1 MAKILPFKGVLYNPE
16 KVGDLGNVVAPPY
29 DVISEEQRQ
38 ALEQLHPQN
47 IVRLILS
54 QGRPEDNESNNKYV
68 RAATRFE
75 KWQAEGAL
83 VRDTVSA
90 MYLTV
95 MDYVSDGVRH
105 QRQGLI
111 VLVELEDFSR
121 GNIMPH
127 EKTFSATKMDRFKLM
142 EACRTNFSP
151 IFSVFSDPHEGVFG
165 PFRDWV
171 NRVTPDFDFK
181 DTGSSRHRLW
191 RITDSDMH
199 AEVSR
204 KLEDRPLYIADG
216 HHRYET
222 ALSYRDAMAAKAA
235 QLDTHRGCNYV
246 MMYLSSMQDPGLIIR
261 PVHRMLSKITGDAL
275 NGFVGKAEDYFHV
288 DTLEVSG
295 DDYSG
300 IKETLWAK
308 VRAGARQRS
317 IGVVIRGHPTAYTA
331 YVMAV
336 KEGVME
342 RLFGSE
348 IPAALRRLDVTIV
361 TKLIFQQILGLSDL
375 ELDDE
380 NRVLY
385 TSRAE
390 NALKAVSSGKCP
402 VALIVNPTRLSDVEE
417 VSNARLIM
425 PRKSTYFFPKVLS
438 GLVIN
443 KLD

>member
-1 MAKILPFKGVLYNPE
+1 MVTMAKILPFKGVLYNPE

-235 QLDTHRGCNYV
+235 QFDTHRGCNYV

-288 DTLEVSG
+288 DTWEVSG

-317 IGVVIRGHPTAYTA
+317 IGVVIRGHPTA